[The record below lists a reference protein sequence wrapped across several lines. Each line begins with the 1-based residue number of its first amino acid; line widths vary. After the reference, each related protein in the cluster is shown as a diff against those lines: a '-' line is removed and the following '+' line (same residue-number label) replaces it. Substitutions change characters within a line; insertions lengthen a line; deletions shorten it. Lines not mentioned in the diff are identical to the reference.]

1 MKSSYLRA
9 GAALACAAALSACGG
24 SSGELLLGGVY
35 SGVTKAGLVLTNG
48 DGNRLEIPPVAGG
61 NGTGNFYFNELVG
74 TDDEY
79 DVKVAGTPDNVSG
92 CEVVNGKGRAAFNI
106 TSVQVLC
113 TFKKHALKGSVA
125 NLKGD
130 GLELV
135 NGSDRVV
142 VPAGATE
149 FTLAEVPEDAA
160 YGVAVLKQPSS
171 GQTCTVANGSGTMGK
186 NDITN
191 VAITCAP

>member
-35 SGVTKAGLVLTNG
+35 SGVTKTGLVLTNG
-48 DGNRLEIPPVAGG
+48 DDNRLEIPPVAGG
-61 NGTGNFYFNELVG
+61 NGTGSFYFSELVG

-79 DVKVAGTPDNVSG
+79 DVKVAGTPDNVEK

-106 TSVQVLC
+106 TSVQVIC
-113 TFKKHALKGSVA
+113 TFKKHELKGSVA

-142 VPAGATE
+142 VAAGATE
-149 FTLAEVPEDAA
+149 FTLAQVAEDAA
-160 YGVAVLKQPSS
+160 YGVAVLKQPGN
-171 GQTCTVANGSGTMGK
+171 GQTCSVANGSGTMGK
-186 NDITN
+186 TDITN

>member
-35 SGVTKAGLVLTNG
+35 TGVTKPGLVLLNG
-48 DGNRLEIPPVAGG
+48 DGNRLEITPVAGG
-61 NGTGNFYFNELVG
+61 NGSGSFYFNDLVG
-74 TDDEY
+74 SDDEY
-79 DVKVAGTPDNVSG
+79 DVKVAAMPDNVSA
-92 CEVVNGKGRAAFNI
+92 CPVVNGKGRAAFNI
-106 TSVQVLC
+106 TNVQVNC
-113 TFKKHALKGSVA
+113 VFKTHALKGTVA

-130 GLELV
+130 GLVLV
-135 NGSDRVV
+135 NGADKVAV
-142 VPAGATE
+142 APGATE
-149 FTLAEVPEDAA
+149 VAMAVVAEDAP
-160 YGVAVLKQPSS
+160 YGVAVLQQPA

-191 VAITCAP
+191 LTVTCAP